1 MPLSEE
7 AILHV
12 LFLILPDAAA
22 DPIVISPFS
31 NIAFYLK
38 YLRVY
43 EATDK
48 YHTA

>member
-12 LFLILPDAAA
+12 LFLILPDAAS